1 MVTWKFKSSA
11 GNESWRN
18 RAEKFRVGK
27 TKWKKKYYKNRK
39 AEKEKAEKS
48 CEGVTQLNALTF
60 FLFLL
65 AASLHFNLI
74 KGSAEKIIDYVVNK
88 YWLATQYGL
97 LNAI

>member
-48 CEGVTQLNALTF
+48 CGGVTQLNALTF
-60 FLFLL
+60 FLF
-65 AASLHFNLI
+65 FFFC
-74 KGSAEKIIDYVVNK
+74 
-88 YWLATQYGL
+88 
-97 LNAI
+97 